1 MPTNSVLG
9 NSSEA
14 SIDQVNIW
22 MRSTPWYQQQM
33 RAWGQDPGHPHLSS
47 SQSEQ
52 ILKMAQANGVVVDQ
66 GNVEVDDGGNFNPV
80 GHKLR
85 NTLIVGGIAA
95 ATIATMGAAGVFS
108 GAAAGGSA
116 AASGGAAAAAG
127 STIPAATYGAGG
139 AVSSFA
145 GLAAEGGGAA
155 AAAGAGASGYAGLLA
170 RYGLPVAGNLVGG
183 ILQRSSDNS
192 ARDEQR
198 KYLEDALAYA
208 KEQDAYARTTDASR
222 YADSRSDRLD
232 ALAKDENRYAG
243 YQDRIRGFID
253 NGQSSND
260 RMSALLGLPARAG
273 GSGGGG
279 GSRGGTPDNTGDW
292 QQWFESLTGG
302 KPPTPAQLVALEP
315 QITAVGG
322 KVLRNAAGV
331 AGKIQLPG
339 DPIVDVIQAAGSGG
353 KAWQWLTGNS
363 GRTASARTTTP
374 TAAAA
379 APTATAMPAA
389 SPAIAAPAVQMRA
402 PNGSV
407 QSVAANQVAYWTKQG
422 ATQVGANT

>member
-33 RAWGQDPGHPHLSS
+33 RAWGQDPGHPTLTD
-47 SQSEQ
+47 SQSAQ
-52 ILKMAQANGVVVDQ
+52 ITRLAQANGVTVDE
-66 GNVEVDDGGNFNPV
+66 GNVELDDHGNFNPI

-95 ATIATMGAAGVFS
+95 ATIATMGAAGAFA
-108 GAAAGGSA
+108 GAGGASAAGA
-116 AASGGAAAAAG
+116 GGAAAAG
-127 STIPAATYGAGG
+127 STIPAASYGAGG

-208 KEQDAYARTTDASR
+208 KEKDAYDRQRTEG
-222 YADSRSDRLD
+222 LD
-232 ALAKDENRYAG
+232 AQERTRYG
-243 YQDRIRGFID
+243 DYQGRIAPFIKTGTSA
-253 NGQSSND
+253 NA
-260 RMSALLGLPARAG
+260 RMANLLGL
-273 GSGGGG
+273 
-279 GSRGGTPDNTGDW
+279 N
-292 QQWFESLTGG
+292 L
-302 KPPTPAQLVALEP
+302 
-315 QITAVGG
+315 
-322 KVLRNAAGV
+322 
-331 AGKIQLPG
+331 
-339 DPIVDVIQAAGSGG
+339 
-353 KAWQWLTGNS
+353 
-363 GRTASARTTTP
+363 
-374 TAAAA
+374 
-379 APTATAMPAA
+379 
-389 SPAIAAPAVQMRA
+389 
-402 PNGSV
+402 
-407 QSVAANQVAYWTKQG
+407 QG
-422 ATQVGANT
+422 AA